1 MSLIMERMQISHR
14 LSKWAGKE
22 KQVKHCVQSEVTT
35 LIKVND
41 FNVRCGML
49 LFMYFLDNLVNN
61 DM

>member
-1 MSLIMERMQISHR
+1 MQISHR

-41 FNVRCGML
+41 FNLRCGML